1 MMGKT
6 CDLCGLY
13 VGRHPFTR
21 NFDAAEKIFCCLG
34 CLNVY
39 AILLESGALANG
51 ADVRDTE
58 LFKRSRALGLISN
71 GEPRAV
77 NPQTPAFELPA
88 DAPLQEALLQ
98 VNGMWCSSCA
108 WLIEYALL
116 HEPGVVSAEAFF
128 ASDLVKVRYCP
139 QYLPPDRLNKRI
151 EQLGYQAS
159 AYTGDPEAAHAERR
173 DLLLRLGLAGFLG
186 MNIMTLSMALYVGYF
201 QDISESVRRFLPFL
215 LWALVT
221 PVMFYSGKPILRA
234 AWRGLVN
241 RAVRMETLLA
251 LGILAAYV
259 YSIAQAFIG
268 LGGQRVHIYFDTAS
282 TIVTLVLVGK
292 VIERN
297 AKEHTTR
304 AISMLYRLMP
314 KKVRLWAEGRERFVA
329 IEALAP
335 GDEFVVK
342 TGERIPADGIVS
354 EGSSH
359 ADEALLTGESAPI
372 SKDPGSQVVAGS
384 VNLGNVLRIRAAK
397 VGADTTLA
405 QIIKLVEQ
413 ALASRSELER
423 AVDRISRLFVPA
435 VIVFAVLTFAVCWL
449 GGFTPAGE
457 ALLRAITV
465 LVIACPCA
473 LGLATPLA
481 VTAAIGAASRQGILV
496 SDSRMLET
504 IRRVDTVIF
513 DKTGTVTEGDFVLL
527 EYAPVLGEVA
537 LEGQRGRCGTG
548 GGSDRVGLSLNVAL
562 HKVDPVA
569 TAPGTAPLS
578 GPNVFHEIHL
588 PLLAALE
595 RFSEHPLGQAVVK
608 FAEEHNAVRYDA
620 NAVEI
625 HKGTGITGQV
635 AGHRVFIG
643 NRQLAESQSPIS
655 STTYMQRTGDW
666 ERRGLTVTYY
676 GWDGEVK
683 GVLAFGDRVKP
694 EAVEVVQQLHQRGI
708 KVLLVSGDAPATTQ
722 WVAKAIHA
730 DDFRANALPQDK
742 VKVIADLQC
751 EGKVVA
757 MIGDGVN
764 DAPALAQA
772 DLSIALGSG
781 ADLAMRA
788 ASVVLLSQSLQKVL
802 SVFELA
808 QRTWSIVRQNLFWA
822 FLYNTLGLSLAVTG
836 LLNPILA
843 AGAMLLSSL
852 SVIGNTSRLNR
863 SEEQAWGTRNTQK

>member
-1 MMGKT
+1 MEKT
-6 CDLCGLY
+6 CDLCELH
-13 VGRHPFTR
+13 VGRHPFSR
-21 NFDAAEKIFCCLG
+21 RFEAAEKTFCCLG

-39 AILLESGALANG
+39 AILLESGVLVSG
-51 ADVRDTE
+51 ADVRETE
-58 LFKRSRALGLISN
+58 LFKRSQALGLISN
-71 GEPRAV
+71 GEQGAARP
-77 NPQTPAFELPA
+77 TPKFELPPE
-88 DAPLQEALLQ
+88 APLQEALLQ

-108 WLIEYALL
+108 WLIEHALL
-116 HEPGVVSAEAFF
+116 NERGVVAVEAFF
-128 ASDLVKVRYCP
+128 ASDMVKVRYCP
-139 QYLPPDRLNKRI
+139 QYLPPDRLRKRI

-159 AYTGDPEAAHAERR
+159 AYTGDQEAAHAERR
-173 DLLLRLGLAGFLG
+173 DLLLRLGIAGFLG
-186 MNIMTLSMALYVGYF
+186 MNLMTLSMALYVGYF

-215 LWALVT
+215 LWALAT
-221 PVMFYSGKPILRA
+221 PVIFYSGKPILRA

-241 RAVRMETLLA
+241 RTVRMETLLT
-251 LGILAAYV
+251 LGILAAYI
-259 YSIAQAFIG
+259 YSIVQAFAG
-268 LGGQRVHIYFDTAS
+268 LSGQRAHIYFDTAS

-297 AKEHTTR
+297 AKERTTR
-304 AISMLYRLMP
+304 AIAMLYRLMP
-314 KKVRLWAEGRERFVA
+314 KKVRLWAAGRERFVT
-329 IEALAP
+329 IEALEV

-354 EGSSH
+354 EGHSH
-359 ADEALLTGESAPI
+359 ADEALLTGEAAPI
-372 SKDPGSQVVAGS
+372 RKDPGSQVVAGS

-413 ALASRSELER
+413 ALSSRSELER

-435 VIVFAVLTFAVCWL
+435 VIVFALLTFAVCWL

-457 ALLRAITV
+457 ALMRAITV

-504 IRRVDTVIF
+504 MRRVDTVIF
-513 DKTGTVTEGDFVLL
+513 DKTGTVTDGDFVLL
-527 EYAPVLGEVA
+527 EHALVLGETS
-537 LEGQRGRCGTG
+537 LEDQRVQCGTG
-548 GGSDRVGLSLNVAL
+548 SGSDRVRLALNVAL
-562 HKVDPVA
+562 QQVDPVA
-569 TAPGTAPLS
+569 TAPGTALL
-578 GPNVFHEIHL
+578 GDPNVLHEIHL

-608 FAEEHNAVRYDA
+608 FADAQNATRYDA
-620 NAVEI
+620 TSVEVR
-625 HKGTGITGQV
+625 KGAGITGQV

-643 NRQLAESQSPIS
+643 NRRLAEAESLALPA
-655 STTYMQRTGDW
+655 TCAQRASAW
-666 ERRGLTVTYY
+666 EAHGRTVTYY
-676 GWDGEVK
+676 GWDGAVK
-683 GVLAFGDRVKP
+683 GLLAFGDRIKA
-694 EAVEVVQQLHQRGI
+694 EAVEVVRQLQQRGV
-708 KVLLVSGDAPATTQ
+708 KVLLVSGDAPETTQ
-722 WVAKAIHA
+722 WVAEAIHA
-730 DDFRANALPQDK
+730 DDFRASALPADK
-742 VKVIADLQC
+742 VKVIAELQRA
-751 EGKVVA
+751 GKVVA

-781 ADLAMRA
+781 TDLAMRA
-788 ASVVLLSQSLQKVL
+788 SSVVLMSQSLQKVP
-802 SVFELA
+802 SVFALA
-808 QRTWSIVRQNLFWA
+808 QRTWGIVRQNLFWA

-863 SEEQAWGTRNTQK
+863 S

>member
-1 MMGKT
+1 MERN
-6 CDLCGLY
+6 CDLCGLH

-21 NFDAAEKIFCCLG
+21 RFDAAEKTFCCLG
-34 CLNVY
+34 CMNVY

-51 ADVRDTE
+51 ADVRETE
-58 LFKRSRALGLISN
+58 LFKRSQALGLISN
-71 GEPRAV
+71 GEQSAAKPSA
-77 NPQTPAFELPA
+77 PALELPP

-108 WLIEYALL
+108 WLIEHALL
-116 HEPGVVSAEAFF
+116 NERGVVAAEAFF

-139 QYLPPDRLNKRI
+139 QYIPPDRLRKRI

-159 AYTGDPEAAHAERR
+159 SYTGDQEAAHAERR

-215 LWALVT
+215 LWALAT

-268 LGGQRVHIYFDTAS
+268 LSGQRTHIYFDTAS

-292 VIERN
+292 FIERN
-297 AKEHTTR
+297 AKERTTR

-314 KKVRLWAEGRERFVA
+314 QKVRLWAEGRERFVA
-329 IEALAP
+329 IEALEA

-342 TGERIPADGIVS
+342 AGERIPADGIVS

-372 SKDPGSQVVAGS
+372 SKEPGNQVVAGS

-413 ALASRSELER
+413 ALSSRSELER

-435 VIVFAVLTFAVCWL
+435 VIGFALLTLTICWL
-449 GGFTPAGE
+449 GGFTSSGE
-457 ALLRAITV
+457 ALMRAITV

-481 VTAAIGAASRQGILV
+481 VTAAIGAASRQGILI

-527 EYAPVLGEVA
+527 ENALSRGAAP
-537 LEGQRGRCGTG
+537 EGQRAWCSTGSGT
-548 GGSDRVGLSLNVAL
+548 DRVGLSLNIAR
-562 HKVDPVA
+562 HKLDTVA
-569 TAPGTAPLS
+569 TAPGTEPS
-578 GPNVFHEIHL
+578 SEPNVFHEIHL

-595 RFSEHPLGQAVVK
+595 RYSEHPLGQAVVK
-608 FAEEHNAVRYDA
+608 FAEAHNATRYNA

-625 HKGTGITGQV
+625 HKGAGITGEV
-635 AGHRVFIG
+635 AGHRIFIG
-643 NRQLAESQSPIS
+643 NWRFAEAQTPAVPTVCTHRASA
-655 STTYMQRTGDW
+655 W
-666 ERRGLTVTYY
+666 ESGGRTVTYY

-683 GVLAFGDRVKP
+683 GILAFGDRVKA
-694 EAVEVVQQLHQRGI
+694 EAVEVVQQLQQRGV
-708 KVLLVSGDAPATTQ
+708 KVLLVSGDALATTQ
-722 WVAKAIHA
+722 WVAEAMHA
-730 DDFRANALPQDK
+730 DGFRASALPADK
-742 VKVIADLQC
+742 VKVIAELQRA
-751 EGKVVA
+751 GKVVA

-781 ADLAMRA
+781 TDLAMRA
-788 ASVVLLSQSLQKVL
+788 ASVVLMGQSLQKVL

-808 QRTWSIVRQNLFWA
+808 QRTWGIVRQNLFWA

-863 SEEQAWGTRNTQK
+863 S

>member
-1 MMGKT
+1 MEKT
-6 CDLCGLY
+6 CDLCGLH

-21 NFDAAEKIFCCLG
+21 RFEAIEKTFCCLG
-34 CLNVY
+34 CMNVY
-39 AILLESGALANG
+39 AILLESGALATG
-51 ADVRDTE
+51 ADIRETE
-58 LFKRSRALGLISN
+58 LFKRSQALGLISN
-71 GEPRAV
+71 GEQVATKPAV
-77 NPQTPAFELPA
+77 PTFELPP

-108 WLIEYALL
+108 WLIEHALL
-116 HEPGVVSAEAFF
+116 SERGVVAAEAFF

-151 EQLGYQAS
+151 EQLGYHAS
-159 AYTGDPEAAHAERR
+159 AYTGDQEAAHAERR

-215 LWALVT
+215 LWALAT

-268 LGGQRVHIYFDTAS
+268 LRGSRVHIYFDTAS

-292 VIERN
+292 IIERN
-297 AKEHTTR
+297 AKERTTR

-314 KKVRLWAEGRERFVA
+314 KKVRLWVEGRERFVTS
-329 IEALAP
+329 EALEV
-335 GDEFVVK
+335 GDEFLVK
-342 TGERIPADGIVS
+342 TGERIPADGVVS

-372 SKDPGSQVVAGS
+372 SKEPGNQVVAGS

-405 QIIKLVEQ
+405 QIIKLVEH
-413 ALASRSELER
+413 ALSSRSELER
-423 AVDRISRLFVPA
+423 TVDRISRLFVPA
-435 VIVFAVLTFAVCWL
+435 VIAFAILTFAVSWL

-457 ALLRAITV
+457 ALMRAITV

-527 EYAPVLGEVA
+527 EHEVLAVA
-537 LEGQRGRCGTG
+537 ARDTFDLQQHEWRGKVRHNDSARPALSISTLETT
-548 GGSDRVGLSLNVAL
+548 L
-562 HKVDPVA
+562 A
-569 TAPGTAPLS
+569 TTLS
-578 GPNVFHEIHL
+578 GTTMAGAATLFYEIHL

-595 RFSEHPLGQAVVK
+595 RFSEHPLGKAVVK
-608 FAEEHNAVRYDA
+608 SAEELTLSRYDA
-620 NAVEI
+620 TAMDVR
-625 HKGTGITGQV
+625 KGMGITGEV

-643 NRQLAESQSPIS
+643 NHRLAEAEAVTIPVVCL
-655 STTYMQRTGDW
+655 QRTREW
-666 ERRGLTVTYY
+666 ESCGRTVTYY

-683 GVLAFGDRVKP
+683 GVLAFGDRVKA
-694 EAVEVVQQLHQRGI
+694 EAVDVVRQLQQRGV
-708 KVLLVSGDAPATTQ
+708 KVLLVSGDAPETTQ
-722 WVAKAIHA
+722 WVAAAIQA
-730 DDFRANALPQDK
+730 DDFHAGALPEDK
-742 VKVIADLQC
+742 VKVIEDLQRA
-751 EGKVVA
+751 GKVVA

-781 ADLAMRA
+781 TDLAMRA
-788 ASVVLLSQSLQKVL
+788 SSVVLMGHSLLKVL
-802 SVFELA
+802 TVFELA
-808 QRTWSIVRQNLFWA
+808 KRTWSIVRQNLFWA

-843 AGAMLLSSL
+843 ASAMLLSSL

-863 SEEQAWGTRNTQK
+863 S

>member
-1 MMGKT
+1 MEMT
-6 CDLCGLY
+6 CDLCGLH

-21 NFDAAEKIFCCLG
+21 RFDDAEKNFCCLG

-51 ADVRDTE
+51 ADVRETE
-58 LFKRSRALGLISN
+58 LFKRSQALGLISN
-71 GEPRAV
+71 GEQPAV
-77 NPQTPAFELPA
+77 KNAAPAFALPP

-98 VNGMWCSSCA
+98 VSGMWCSSCA
-108 WLIEYALL
+108 WLIEHALL
-116 HEPGVVSAEAFF
+116 NERGVVAAEAFF
-128 ASDLVKVRYCP
+128 TSDLVKVRYCP
-139 QYLPPDRLNKRI
+139 QYLPPDRLRKRI
-151 EQLGYQAS
+151 EQLGYHAS
-159 AYTGDPEAAHAERR
+159 AYTGDQEAAHAERR

-186 MNIMTLSMALYVGYF
+186 MNIMTLSIALYVGYF

-215 LWALVT
+215 LLVLAT
-221 PVMFYSGKPILRA
+221 PVIFYAGQPILRA

-241 RAVRMETLLA
+241 RTVRMETLLA
-251 LGILAAYV
+251 IGILAAYV

-268 LGGQRVHIYFDTAS
+268 LSGQRTHIYFDTAS

-297 AKEHTTR
+297 AKERTTR

-314 KKVRLWAEGRERFVA
+314 KKVRLWAAGRERFVT
-329 IEALAP
+329 IEALEV

-342 TGERIPADGIVS
+342 AGERIPADGIVS

-359 ADEALLTGESAPI
+359 ADEALLTGEAVPI
-372 SKDPGSQVVAGS
+372 SKDPGSHVVAGS

-413 ALASRSELER
+413 ALSSRSELER
-423 AVDRISRLFVPA
+423 TVDRVSRLFVPG
-435 VIVFAVLTFAVCWL
+435 VIVFALLTFTVCWL
-449 GGFTPAGE
+449 GGFTTAGE
-457 ALLRAITV
+457 ALMRAITV

-473 LGLATPLA
+473 LGMATPLA

-527 EYAPVLGEVA
+527 EHEVVLGEVA
-537 LEGQRGRCGTG
+537 GQRDWRGTVS
-548 GGSDRVGLSLNVAL
+548 GSDRVGLAL
-562 HKVDPVA
+562 HAIQPEAEPVA
-569 TAPGTAPLS
+569 TAHGTAL
-578 GPNVFHEIHL
+578 FREIHL

-595 RFSEHPLGQAVVK
+595 RYSEHPLGQAVVK
-608 FAEEHNAVRYDA
+608 FAEQHAAARYDA

-625 HKGTGITGQV
+625 HKGAGITGQV

-643 NRQLAESQSPIS
+643 NRRLAETETLSLPAACA
-655 STTYMQRTGDW
+655 QRANVW
-666 ERRGLTVTYY
+666 EAQGRTVTYY
-676 GWDGEVK
+676 GWDDEVR

-694 EAVEVVQQLHQRGI
+694 EAVEVVRQLQQRGV
-708 KVLLVSGDAPATTQ
+708 KVLLVSGDAPETTQ
-722 WVAKAIHA
+722 WVADTIHA
-730 DDFRANALPQDK
+730 NDFRAAALPTDK
-742 VKVIADLQC
+742 VNVIAELQRS
-751 EGKVVA
+751 GKVVA
-757 MIGDGVN
+757 MIGDGIN

-781 ADLAMRA
+781 TDLAMRA
-788 ASVVLLSQSLQKVL
+788 ASVVLMSQSLQKVL
-802 SVFELA
+802 SVFDLA
-808 QRTWSIVRQNLFWA
+808 QRTWHIVRQNLFWA

-852 SVIGNTSRLNR
+852 SVIGNSSRLNR
-863 SEEQAWGTRNTQK
+863 A